1 MKLMDKLELID
12 IIRNEAISLG
22 LNPDNY
28 TAALYSTAGEESSFD
43 PTARQV
49 LSSTASQEAKNL
61 RVSQSDD
68 EFLSSTIRGKGFGLF
83 QLDGISKNGFYNWTK
98 ENNLNPNSPEAQVRF
113 LLLDSTGNLDTKYNG
128 GSFLGTTN
136 AKNLAS
142 TMENIT
148 PEKAAIEFRGKYIK
162 PQVFD
167 AAEQQQQLSHLLDLK
182 KVIDN
187 LEYTGEV
194 VVNPDNNPDNNLPD
208 VDPTNELTP
217 EATDTSN
224 VTDEKTIRDTGLT
237 VKDTEKPSGKYPFIP
252 DFLENLFSPS
262 EEKSEPII
270 PQSVQ
275 EAENFDAV
283 RKMHSEKNFNEGGLS
298 LSEQMDTIQDPA
310 VKQAKRRAKERT
322 TDKTE
327 LDKLKDVAKFGAEFI
342 PGVGEAMAVKRVS
355 DAMDEKDYVGAGI
368 ETAAGAL
375 GLIPV
380 VGDMAGKGV
389 RALKKAEDTVPVF
402 PKPER
407 MFPEGERPKGGKY
420 LNPITGE
427 DLTGKNV
434 PSANIKINPDG
445 KPSFNVTN
453 KNVEEVGTKGK
464 GNTQIKTN
472 LFKSK
477 AGWKWKT
484 SDIDTDNINTL
495 ISVNNKGKHYYTLET
510 DFSKGVN
517 LKNYPEQKT
526 EPKLRPTVQGQ
537 LELGKP
543 IGTISVRG
551 VEHPVYDKVITFAE
565 GGAVPMKEQMSMFE
579 DGGLMD
585 EGNTI
590 DPISGNDVPPGS
602 TQEEVRDD
610 IPAQLSEGE
619 FVFPADVVRYIGLE
633 KLMQMRQQAKM
644 GLQTMDDMGQ
654 MGNSD
659 EAIMS
664 DTIPFELS
672 DLDIQDE
679 TEYNNDTVEM
689 ATGGLTGPATGI
701 AGFVPSQVPAT
712 SFVQQP
718 QAPVTVP
725 APQQATTVAPKQ
737 QQTPTFTPEDMKDVS
752 YSNLFS
758 NSESAPQTLD
768 IINPTTGER
777 RTITFIP
784 GVTPIPEGFI
794 KASESTAPAQE
805 TSVTPTVGQA
815 QVREETRDD
824 ARRDAT
830 ERAKFEEA
838 TARKKIIAEMFGDKY
853 LTENNAKPFSDILG
867 KQEPGTVTT
876 GGYIVGDNGELLN
889 PETGEQEFFGRDGYM
904 IPLGLKDKPKLDL
917 SVKGGVNRRFIDN
930 FKFDTNV
937 GREQGRLRRIKDQ
950 QEKSF
955 NIFKQSKDG
964 KKLIAEAS
972 AKKEER
978 DAKPT
983 STPKQQA
990 AMDAFNKQVAR
1001 AREQEKKPKSKP
1013 ASYSSVREKQSAQN
1027 FKDYFG
1033 LKEGG
1038 LASKPKPKPK
1048 KMRSGGLASK
1058 K

>member
-1 MKLMDKLELID
+1 MKLMDDNEFLESFVDILEEVEGKEGGDTTTNISTRKLGIV
-12 IIRNEAISLG
+12 NTLG
-22 LNPDNY
+22 VNPDDYSNNPRGLAKAVAEKNIQELKRIGVNWDELPLSMKYNALDMQFNVGSLNEKAEKYLVNLKAGNY
-28 TAALYSTAGEESSFD
+28 AGAINETLDALNASD
-43 PTARQV
+43 P
-49 LSSTASQEAKNL
+49 K
-61 RVSQSDD
+61 D
-68 EFLSSTIRGKGFGLF
+68 GKSRPVK
-83 QLDGISKNGFYNWTK
+83 GIAVRRALFYNLAASDLGMPTITSVDAVNQDNAQKSAEFTYALSDGNTIVKPFKVMSLHSKSVGGITK
-98 ENNLNPNSPEAQVRF
+98 IPPGF
-113 LLLDSTGNLDTKYNG
+113 
-128 GSFLGTTN
+128 
-136 AKNLAS
+136 
-142 TMENIT
+142 
-148 PEKAAIEFRGKYIK
+148 
-162 PQVFD
+162 
-167 AAEQQQQLSHLLDLK
+167 K
-182 KVIDN
+182 K
-187 LEYTGEV
+187 EV
-194 VVNPDNNPDNNLPD
+194 VVYPDNNQDNNQDNNLSD

-237 VKDTEKPSGKYPFIP
+237 IKDTEKPSGKYPFIP

-262 EEKSEPII
+262 EENPEPII

-283 RKMHSEKNFNEGGLS
+283 RKMHSEKNFN
-298 LSEQMDTIQDPA
+298 
-310 VKQAKRRAKERT
+310 
-322 TDKTE
+322 
-327 LDKLKDVAKFGAEFI
+327 
-342 PGVGEAMAVKRVS
+342 
-355 DAMDEKDYVGAGI
+355 
-368 ETAAGAL
+368 
-375 GLIPV
+375 
-380 VGDMAGKGV
+380 
-389 RALKKAEDTVPVF
+389 
-402 PKPER
+402 
-407 MFPEGERPKGGKY
+407 
-420 LNPITGE
+420 
-427 DLTGKNV
+427 
-434 PSANIKINPDG
+434 
-445 KPSFNVTN
+445 
-453 KNVEEVGTKGK
+453 
-464 GNTQIKTN
+464 
-472 LFKSK
+472 
-477 AGWKWKT
+477 
-484 SDIDTDNINTL
+484 
-495 ISVNNKGKHYYTLET
+495 
-510 DFSKGVN
+510 
-517 LKNYPEQKT
+517 
-526 EPKLRPTVQGQ
+526 
-537 LELGKP
+537 
-543 IGTISVRG
+543 
-551 VEHPVYDKVITFAE
+551 E

-904 IPLGLKDKPKLDL
+904 IPLGVKDKPKLDT
-917 SVKGGVNRRFIDN
+917 SKEGGVNRRLQRAVMLQ
-930 FKFDTNV
+930 K
-937 GREQGRLRRIKDQ
+937 G
-950 QEKSF
+950 
-955 NIFKQSKDG
+955 
-964 KKLIAEAS
+964 
-972 AKKEER
+972 EER
-978 DAKPT
+978 RSKISPEQRRRDKQKADEAFKSSIQSDALKEMRNVNTKPI
-983 STPKQQA
+983 SDLPPSE
-990 AMDAFNKQVAR
+990 R
-1001 AREQEKKPKSKP
+1001 AREQEKRESQRERLKASQERATQRAKSTVDPDGAYGAGIAK
-1013 ASYSSVREKQSAQN
+1013 
-1027 FKDYFG
+1027 
-1033 LKEGG
+1033 GG
-1038 LASKPKPKPK
+1038 LLSKKKVKLK